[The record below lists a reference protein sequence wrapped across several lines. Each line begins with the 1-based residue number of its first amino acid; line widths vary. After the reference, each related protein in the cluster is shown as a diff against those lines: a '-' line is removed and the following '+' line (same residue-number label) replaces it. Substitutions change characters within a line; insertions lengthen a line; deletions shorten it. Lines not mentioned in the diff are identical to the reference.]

1 MSSLA
6 DRTIAA
12 LRENR
17 DDLASRVRQFSAAD
31 LDRMSG
37 SREWDVAQVL
47 SHLGSGAEIGL
58 EGLRRALAGQ
68 EAPSQDF
75 NHGVWDRWNAMSQQE
90 KADGF
95 LEASE
100 RLVAAYEAMDA
111 QAREDFRINLGFL
124 PAPVDLATLTGMR
137 LNEALFHAW
146 DVRVAF
152 DAQATIPGS
161 LAEVLLQQFSG
172 PVSFFLR
179 FLGKTASLDGTPV
192 NLLVQTTD
200 PEHTLGLAMADA
212 VSITEIPAEPDGVL
226 TIPTEALLRLWS
238 GRLAPEHTPVGVE
251 LASASLTLDELRGVF
266 AGI

>member
-1 MSSLA
+1 MTSLA

-12 LRENR
+12 LRDNR
-17 DDLASRVRQFSAAD
+17 DDLAARVRRFSPAD

-68 EAPSQDF
+68 EAPPGDF
-75 NHGVWDRWNAMSQQE
+75 NQGVWDRWNAMSQQE

-100 RLVAAYEAMDA
+100 RLLAAYEALDA
-111 QAREDFRINLGFL
+111 QTRQDFRISLGFL

-152 DAQATIPGS
+152 DPQASIPGT
-161 LAEVLLQQFSG
+161 LAEVLLEQYRG
-172 PVSFFLR
+172 PVGFFLR
-179 FLGKTASLDGTPV
+179 FLGRTGALEGRQLT
-192 NLLVQTTD
+192 LLVRTSD
-200 PEHTLGLAMADA
+200 PEHSLGLALTDA
-212 VSITEIPAEPDGVL
+212 VSMTEVPAEPDGVL

-238 GRLAPEHTPVGVE
+238 GRLAAEHTPAGVE
-251 LASASLTLDELRGVF
+251 LVSASVTLDEMRAVF
-266 AGI
+266 PGI